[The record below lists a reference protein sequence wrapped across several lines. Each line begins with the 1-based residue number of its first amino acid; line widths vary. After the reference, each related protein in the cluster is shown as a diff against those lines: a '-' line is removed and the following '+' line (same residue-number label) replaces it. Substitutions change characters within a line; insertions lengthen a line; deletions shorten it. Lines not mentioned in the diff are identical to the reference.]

1 MNTSINAPTPHEHE
15 DKKPD
20 KPSSKSNEYKHSILM
35 WFWYALHL
43 EKMNILQSLAKIDQ
57 MLDRVILNLIKKY
70 NIYAEMEHNDSVS
83 ESIDQDDI
91 NVTKLKLQK

>member
-1 MNTSINAPTPHEHE
+1 
-15 DKKPD
+15 
-20 KPSSKSNEYKHSILM
+20 
-35 WFWYALHL
+35 
-43 EKMNILQSLAKIDQ
+43 